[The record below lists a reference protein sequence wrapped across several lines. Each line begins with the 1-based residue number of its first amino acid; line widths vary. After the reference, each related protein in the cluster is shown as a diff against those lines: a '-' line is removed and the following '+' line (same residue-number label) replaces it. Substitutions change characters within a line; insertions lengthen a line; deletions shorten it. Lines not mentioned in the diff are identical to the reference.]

1 MDPTGLEPGQGRG
14 KFPQYGLSEPDV
26 TPVGTPGDLDFGEN
40 DPFAEPAVGFG
51 TRVLE

>member
-1 MDPTGLEPGQGRG
+1 
-14 KFPQYGLSEPDV
+14 
-26 TPVGTPGDLDFGEN
+26 VGTPGDLDFGEN